1 MGKEFAFNAGNTGDG
16 FNPWVGKIPWSGN
29 GNSLQYSCLE
39 NSMYLIAICGI
50 GISELS
56 RAIIRNIVIGALE
69 KVSGKV
75 WSVLVHV
82 VMALC

>member
-1 MGKEFAFNAGNTGDG
+1 
-16 FNPWVGKIPWSGN
+16 
-29 GNSLQYSCLE
+29 
-39 NSMYLIAICGI
+39 MYLIAICGV

-56 RAIIRNIVIGALE
+56 RAIIRSIVIRELE

-82 VMALC
+82 AMALY